1 MGHLGVLSILRAA
14 PWKLAS
20 VDVSFWLLVRVYQ
33 KHAAG
38 SLAGEGREELRDSL
52 PRLPLCLAWA
62 DGGWAPLPRATRR
75 ATPGKDPSMTHT
87 PLVIDGS

>member
-52 PRLPLCLAWA
+52 PRLPLAWRGLTA
-62 DGGWAPLPRATRR
+62 AGLHCQGPPVRPLQAR
-75 ATPGKDPSMTHT
+75 THR
-87 PLVIDGS
+87 